1 MKSNKTSPKR
11 MNSHYNEMNNRLSG
25 QKSLFLPLA
34 AAMLLLLITACSSID
49 CPMNN
54 LVYTQYQLMRA
65 DGKADTLS
73 DTLTITTNRDDGN
86 DSVLINKEVDAKT
99 LSLPISYTNPVD
111 SFFFEMRDTAT
122 KTVFVDTL
130 TVEKENTM
138 HFESTDCGVSYFH
151 KLTSVNCTKH
161 RIDSVRII
169 NPDVNYDTSKKHFYI
184 YFSPQR

>member
-1 MKSNKTSPKR
+1 
-11 MNSHYNEMNNRLSG
+11 MNRHYNYITHRQAGS
-25 QKSLFLPLA
+25 KSLFLLLA
-34 AAMLLLLITACSSID
+34 AITLLLLITACSSID

-86 DSVLINKEVDAKT
+86 DSVLINMEVDAKT

-122 KTVFVDTL
+122 RSVFIDTL

-151 KLTSVNCTKH
+151 KLTSVSCTKH

-169 NPDVNYDTSKKHFYI
+169 NPDVNYETSKKHFYI
-184 YFSPQR
+184 YFSPLR